1 MTASL
6 SIESTIEPTFELL
19 GGILYRVKLNVEKK
33 HTAGSK
39 MFRLSNYDLD
49 RTRCKIEV
57 TFIILDI
64 FDKTQCTHT

>member
-33 HTAGSK
+33 HTAGSR
-39 MFRLSNYDLD
+39 MFRLSNY
-49 RTRCKIEV
+49 
-57 TFIILDI
+57 
-64 FDKTQCTHT
+64 